1 MLFDLVTLFPD
12 LFDSFLRSSLIG
24 KALSGDVLEIRLV
37 NIRDFTS
44 DRHRTADDRPY
55 GGGPGMVLVPEPLAR
70 AIEFARGNEPEQTE
84 SRTVLLSPAGRPFDQ
99 SKAKEYAALDHLIL
113 VCGRY
118 EGVDERICQTLIDE
132 EISLGDFILSG
143 GEVPAMAVIEA
154 VARLLPGF
162 LGAADSVNE
171 ETFSDGLLEY
181 PQYTRPD
188 SFRGL
193 DVPEVLLSGNHGAIN
208 TWRRRMRLRR
218 TYERR
223 PGLLAEAKLTDTDRK
238 FLAKLDSEQES
249 GAGNK
254 KS

>member
-1 MLFDLVTLFPD
+1 
-12 LFDSFLRSSLIG
+12 
-24 KALSGDVLEIRLV
+24 
-37 NIRDFTS
+37 
-44 DRHRTADDRPY
+44 
-55 GGGPGMVLVPEPLAR
+55 
-70 AIEFARGNEPEQTE
+70 
-84 SRTVLLSPAGRPFDQ
+84 
-99 SKAKEYAALDHLIL
+99 
-113 VCGRY
+113 
-118 EGVDERICQTLIDE
+118 VDERICQTLIDE

-162 LGAADSVNE
+162 LGAATSVNE

-238 FLAKLDSEQES
+238 FLAKLDSEQGS
-249 GAGNK
+249 GAGSK

>member
-1 MLFDLVTLFPD
+1 MRFDLVTLFPD

-24 KALSGDVLEIRLV
+24 KALSGNVLEIRLV

-55 GGGPGMVLVPEPLAR
+55 GGGPGMVLMPEPLAR
-70 AIEFARGNEPEQTE
+70 AIEFARGNEPEQAE
-84 SRTVLLSPAGRPFDQ
+84 SRTALLNPAGRPFDQ

-162 LGAADSVNE
+162 LGAAASVNE

-238 FLAKLDSEQES
+238 FLAKLDSEQGS

>member
-24 KALSGDVLEIRLV
+24 KALSGNVLEIRLV

-55 GGGPGMVLVPEPLAR
+55 GGGPGMVLMPSPLAR
-70 AIEFARGNEPEQTE
+70 AIESAHGNEPDRAE

-99 SKAKEYAALDHLIL
+99 SKAIEYAALDRLIL

-118 EGVDERICQTLIDE
+118 EGVDERICQTLVDE
-132 EISLGDFILSG
+132 EISLGDFVLSG

-162 LGAADSVNE
+162 MGAAASVNE

-193 DVPEVLLSGNHGAIN
+193 DVPEVLLSGNHEAIN

-223 PGLLAEAKLTDTDRK
+223 PDLLAEAKLTDTDRK
-238 FLAKLDSEQES
+238 FLAMLDSEQEP
-249 GAGNK
+249 GAANNK
-254 KS
+254 S